1 MDFQVGTWTGLK
13 RRLVPMRAINYLT
26 RVCSRLVQMK
36 IKWLSHLRSL
46 TRRRPLNIDMRGG
59 GGSTPRKNINEIHL
73 VVFGKFARCCHSS
86 TRFRAFLQRSRNF
99 QLLLTCLFH
108 FAHQSQEV
116 NIYILSIDLFNTLS
130 REFYFFCGRN
140 CARCRLSIYAERG
153 DHSPR
158 MCHSKYS
165 ISPHIVF
172 ENGRLTSSLKKRK
185 L

>member
-59 GGSTPRKNINEIHL
+59 GSTPRKKLNEIHL
-73 VVFGKFARCCHSS
+73 VVFGKFVRCCHSS
-86 TRFRAFLQRSRNF
+86 TRSRAFLQRSRNF

-116 NIYILSIDLFNTLS
+116 NNIYILSIDLFNTLS
-130 REFYFFCGRN
+130 REFYFFVGETARDVDICSSEEITRLECATRN
-140 CARCRLSIYAERG
+140 IR
-153 DHSPR
+153 
-158 MCHSKYS
+158 
-165 ISPHIVF
+165 F
-172 ENGRLTSSLKKRK
+172 RLTLCLRMAD
-185 L
+185 